1 MAVPPLNIKKKHD
14 IPAMLGGM
22 GFVVQFNGRQGLVQL
37 MHPELLVEF
46 LVPETG
52 RGSDKPVALPLLG
65 VNAQPLR
72 FLNFLTGQ
80 IIRLDCDGLILRVP
94 HPAHFALHKF
104 IIFQRRK
111 GVDKIAKD
119 KEMASRILRS
129 LVAKDEQL
137 KIIDGLKKGGEQEIV
152 ELLKAKR

>member
-1 MAVPPLNIKKKHD
+1 
-14 IPAMLGGM
+14 MLSGM
-22 GFVVQFNGRQGLVQL
+22 GFVVQFKGRQGLVQL

-111 GVDKIAKD
+111 DVDKIAKD

-137 KIIDGLKKGGEQEIV
+137 KIIKAYNSVPKTWQIKIIDGLKKGGEQEIV